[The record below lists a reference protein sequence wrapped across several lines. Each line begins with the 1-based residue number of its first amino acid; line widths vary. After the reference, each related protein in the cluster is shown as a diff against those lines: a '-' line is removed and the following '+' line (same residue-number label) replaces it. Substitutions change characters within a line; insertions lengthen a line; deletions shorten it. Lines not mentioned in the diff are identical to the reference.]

1 MSYLKTAILL
11 AGLTGLFMGVGYLIG
26 GASGALIALVIAA
39 ATNLFAYWNSDRM
52 VLSMYG
58 AHEVDRNSAPDL
70 FNLVAE
76 LAGRAGL
83 PMPRVFLMDEAQP
96 NAFAT
101 GRNPQNAAVAVTTG
115 LMQSLSREELAGV
128 IAHELAHIK
137 NHDTLLMT
145 ITATIAGAIS
155 MVAQFGMFFGGG
167 HRDNQG
173 PGIIG
178 SIAMMI
184 LAPFG
189 AMLVQMAIS
198 RTREYAADDLG
209 ARICG
214 QPMWL
219 ASALAKIADAAHQV
233 PNPEA
238 ERNPATAHMFIIN
251 PLSGHGVD
259 NLFTTHPATENRIA
273 ALQQLAAEM
282 GASGGTLSV
291 NTRGNYPRR
300 TGRRRA
306 RETTMS
312 YLKTAILLAG
322 LTGLFMGVGYLIG
335 GAGGAM
341 IALVIAA
348 ATNLFA
354 YWNSDRMV
362 LSMYGAQEVDARTRA
377 RTRPSRGRAGRP
389 CRAADAA
396 RLRDGQSAAQRVRH
410 RPQSAECR
418 GRRHHRA
425 AAIAEPRGARRRD
438 RA

>member
-1 MSYLKTAILL
+1 MNYFRTAILL
-11 AGLTGLFMGVGYLIG
+11 AGLTALFMGVGYLIG
-26 GASGALIALVIAA
+26 GAGGATIALLIAA

-58 AHEVDRNSAPDL
+58 AHEVDARSAPELVD
-70 FNLVAE
+70 LVAT

-83 PMPRVFLMDEAQP
+83 PMPRVFLMDNPQP

-101 GRNPQNAAVAVTTG
+101 GRNPENAAVALTTG
-115 LMQSLSREELAGV
+115 LVQSLNREELAGV
-128 IAHELAHIK
+128 IAHELAHIR

-145 ITATIAGAIS
+145 VTATIAGAIS
-155 MVAQFGMFFGGG
+155 MVAQFGMFFGGN
-167 HRDNQG
+167 RDNNQG

-184 LAPFG
+184 LAPLG

-259 NLFTTHPATENRIA
+259 NLFTTHPSTENRIA
-273 ALQQLAAEM
+273 ALQQLAAQM
-282 GASGGTLSV
+282 GARAGTASIG
-291 NTRGNYPRR
+291 TGGNYPRR
-300 TGRRRA
+300 GPW
-306 RETTMS
+306 
-312 YLKTAILLAG
+312 G
-322 LTGLFMGVGYLIG
+322 
-335 GAGGAM
+335 
-341 IALVIAA
+341 
-348 ATNLFA
+348 
-354 YWNSDRMV
+354 
-362 LSMYGAQEVDARTRA
+362 
-377 RTRPSRGRAGRP
+377 RPSASRGPWG
-389 CRAADAA
+389 
-396 RLRDGQSAAQRVRH
+396 
-410 RPQSAECR
+410 
-418 GRRHHRA
+418 
-425 AAIAEPRGARRRD
+425 
-438 RA
+438 